1 VKSSVSERRA
11 ARRRPGAAAGDAEAA
26 AGGRGGRQRWIAG
39 GAVVA
44 VVAAAVAL
52 AVTNPFR
59 ARASSNTGS
68 VSYHTSTWTVTRQS
82 LTSQTQEDATL
93 GDAGS
98 YSVVNQA
105 QGSAGSSGSSSGTG
119 GGTFTSL
126 PAVGQ
131 VVRQGQVL
139 YAVSGGAVV
148 LLYGTTPA
156 YRDLAEGDT
165 GPDVTELNTDLVKL
179 GYLSA
184 ADLGARPGWDYYS
197 GETAYGVELLQA
209 KLGETETGSLDLGA
223 AVFLPSAIEVTGYG
237 TDTVLGGAATA
248 GAVVLTASSTTP
260 VVTIDLDASLQAE
273 VHAGEPVDVT
283 LPSGATTSGVVSS
296 VSNVATSS
304 SSSSSSSGSSSSD
317 QGSSSSSSSDQGSS
331 GTTATITVQVS
342 LDHPKA
348 AGSLNQAPV
357 EVTITTGSVSNALV
371 VPVDALLAQ
380 GSAGYAVEVVG
391 SGGRHHLVTVT
402 PGVFD
407 DAAGLVQVTGSLAPG
422 QKVVVPAT

>member
-1 VKSSVSERRA
+1 VKGGVSERRA
-11 ARRRPGAAAGDAEAA
+11 ARRQAGPAVDAEAA
-26 AGGRGGRQRWIAG
+26 AGGHGGRRRWFAG
-39 GAVVA
+39 GAVV
-44 VVAAAVAL
+44 VIVAAAVAL
-52 AVTNPFR
+52 AVTDPFR
-59 ARASSNTGS
+59 ARASSDTGG
-68 VSYHTSTWTVTRQS
+68 VSYQTSTWTVTRQS

-98 YSVVNQA
+98 YNVVNQA
-105 QGSAGSSGSSSGTG
+105 QGSAGGSGSG

-131 VVRQGQVL
+131 VVRQGRVL
-139 YAVSGGAVV
+139 YAVSGDPVM
-148 LLYGTTPA
+148 LLYGATPA

-179 GYLSA
+179 GYLTA
-184 ADLGARPGWDYYS
+184 ADLGARSGWDYYS
-197 GETAYGVELLQA
+197 AETGYGVELLQEH
-209 KLGETETGSLDLGA
+209 LGETGTGSLDLGQ
-223 AVFLPSAIEVTGYG
+223 AVFLPGAIEVTGYG
-237 TDTVLGGAATA
+237 TNVVLGGMATA

-260 VVTIDLDASLQAE
+260 QVTIDLDAADQSE
-273 VHAGEPVDVT
+273 VRAGEPVSVT
-283 LPSGATTSGVVSS
+283 LPSGATTPGVVSS

-304 SSSSSSSGSSSSD
+304 SSPASSGSDSGSSD
-317 QGSSSSSSSDQGSS
+317 SDSGSS
-331 GTTATITVQVS
+331 GSGSSGNAATVTVEVS
-342 LDHPKA
+342 LDSPKA

-380 GSAGYAVEVVG
+380 GNGGYAVEVVG
-391 SGGRHHLVTVT
+391 AGGRHHLVAVT

-407 DAAGLVQVTGSLAPG
+407 DAAGLVQVTGSLAAG